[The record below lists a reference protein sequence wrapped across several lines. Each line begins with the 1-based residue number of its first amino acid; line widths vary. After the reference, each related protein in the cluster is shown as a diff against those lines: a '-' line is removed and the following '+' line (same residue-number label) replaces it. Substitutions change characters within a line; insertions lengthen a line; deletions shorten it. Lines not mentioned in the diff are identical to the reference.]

1 MGYYTDFHMDI
12 RNKLGE
18 FITKE
23 SPEYD
28 KISVAFN
35 KIFLGRDYD
44 ADSDNDYL
52 EDVLDVANWKWYEC
66 DKDMTE
72 LSKQFPEYTFVLEGD
87 GEEKQDWWIHWWEN
101 GYQSGSEAEII
112 APQGPEWYSSQF

>member
-18 FITKE
+18 LITKE
-23 SPEYD
+23 SPEYS

-44 ADSDNDYL
+44 AESDNDYL

-66 DKDMTE
+66 DNDMAE

-101 GYQSGSEAEII
+101 GYQSSSEAEIV

>member
-18 FITKE
+18 LITKE
-23 SPEYD
+23 SPEYG

-66 DKDMTE
+66 DKDMAE
-72 LSKQFPEYTFVLEGD
+72 LSKQFSEYTFVLEGD

-112 APQGPEWYSSQF
+112 APRGPEWYSSQF